1 MKNSVSRFDGRVEF
15 YAKYRPGY
23 PEQIISL
30 LEKKIDF
37 DVSKDVADIGCG
49 TGILSRLF
57 LNNGNLVFGIEP
69 NNEMRK
75 AAEEKLE
82 KYLNFTCLKGT
93 AEETMLAD
101 KSVEIITAGQSFHWF
116 DSKKAKSEFKRI
128 LRPGGHVVII
138 WNERKNVSMFMKAYN
153 KLLKSFSKELDK
165 AKDNIADKEFLK
177 SFFGH
182 DEYHTQTLPNFQI
195 LDFNGLKGR
204 ILSISYIPLEGPEHK
219 EIMNGVKDIFEKF
232 NNGGQVKLE
241 YATRVFIGNL

>member
-30 LEKKIDF
+30 LEKKIGF
-37 DVSKDVADIGCG
+37 DVSKDVADIGSG

-69 NNEMRK
+69 NDEMRK

-82 KYLNFTCLKGT
+82 RFLNFICLKGT
-93 AEETMLAD
+93 AEKTMLAD
-101 KSVEIITAGQSFHWF
+101 KCVDIVTAGQAFHWF

-128 LRPGGHVVII
+128 LRPGGYVVII

-153 KLLKSFSKELDK
+153 KLLKTLSKEWEE
-165 AKDNIADKEFLK
+165 AEENIADKDFLK

-182 DEYHTQTLPNFQI
+182 EDYHSQSLPNFQN
-195 LDFNGLKGR
+195 LDLYGLKGR
-204 ILSISYIPLEGPEHK
+204 VLSASYVPMQGPGHK
-219 EIMNGVKDIFEKF
+219 EIMNGVKDIFDKF

-241 YATRVFIGNL
+241 YSTRVFIGKL